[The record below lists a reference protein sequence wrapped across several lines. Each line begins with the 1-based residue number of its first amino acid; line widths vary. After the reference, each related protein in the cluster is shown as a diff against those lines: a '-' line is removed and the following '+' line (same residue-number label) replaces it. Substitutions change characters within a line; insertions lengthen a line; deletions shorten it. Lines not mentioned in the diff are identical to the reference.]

1 MIYDNIVIGSG
12 ISALGCVVGLL
23 ESNKKILCI
32 DGSDNTLESFK
43 NINNEEI
50 VQSTDG
56 ERSRFNDQS
65 KRLLLT
71 EQLFDLVN
79 LHNNF
84 KFLEPLKTIR
94 FGKEHSHAILCLQKE

>member
-50 VQSTDG
+50 VFD
-56 ERSRFNDQS
+56 NDNLYTKKNGKIS
-65 KRLLLT
+65 K
-71 EQLFDLVN
+71 FKNVYIIDSS
-79 LHNNF
+79 NF
-84 KFLEPLKTIR
+84 KNIPAGDISLTIMANALR
-94 FGKEHSHAILCLQKE
+94 IAVENKND